1 MTVRVRYF
9 AVLRE
14 RAGREVDDVSIEVA
28 TATPAA
34 IYAQEDQRYRFGIEA
49 SIVRAAVNG
58 RYIPWDA
65 PLTDGDEVVFI
76 PPVSGG

>member
-1 MTVRVRYF
+1 MAAGV
-9 AVLRE
+9 AV
-14 RAGREVDDVSIEVA
+14 
-28 TATPAA
+28 A